1 MSGSTRHGGWPFL
14 VCAAAVASL
23 LASPAVAVPDK
34 KPAVAAPD
42 KKPAVA
48 APDTENS
55 AAPSGSGSPA
65 ADPAAPPSA
74 TPAAPPVAPPRP
86 PDPTEGDRTA
96 LIVQDMAQ
104 HPPQAQIPSQDP
116 AHLQTAKMK
125 LGGLLDRSVRG
136 TENSEVGRVIDVLTG
151 DDGKPAALELDVGG
165 FMGVGNR
172 KIAVA
177 WSLFDLSRTD
187 SNDPLRVALSEA
199 QVRSAPAAETSGPVA
214 VVTGAAPVVA
224 ARQAAPASMAAPSM
238 ATVPEAAPAQPPAPP
253 PASDPAPA
261 PAAAP
266 AASPAAASA
275 GHGKDQPGQP
285 ATPPDRAT
293 PGARAGRSAP
303 GGGAGSDGRF

>member
-1 MSGSTRHGGWPFL
+1 MTGSTWHGGWPFL
-14 VCAAAVASL
+14 VCAVAVGSL
-23 LASPAVAVPDK
+23 LASPAM
-34 KPAVAAPD
+34 AAPD
-42 KKPAVA
+42 KKPAMA
-48 APDTENS
+48 APDKKPAL
-55 AAPSGSGSPA
+55 AAPDKNPSLAAPETAPVESGSPA

-74 TPAAPPVAPPRP
+74 TPAAPPAAASRP

-199 QVRSAPAAETSGPVA
+199 QVRSAPAAEASGPVA

-224 ARQAAPASMAAPSM
+224 ARQAAPASMAAPPM
-238 ATVPEAAPAQPPAPP
+238 ATVPAPAQPPAPP
-253 PASDPAPA
+253 PASDPATA

-266 AASPAAASA
+266 AASPE
-275 GHGKDQPGQP
+275 GHGKHQPGQP